1 MPGPFAQQAFQLRDE
16 HGENQVGSEKAGGA
30 ARFVGRRL
38 LEDGK
43 EREQNKNRTRVN
55 DLAFEMVPVG
65 LMGAHARGR
74 VS

>member
-1 MPGPFAQQAFQLRDE
+1 
-16 HGENQVGSEKAGGA
+16 
-30 ARFVGRRL
+30 VGRRL
-38 LEDGK
+38 LKDGE
-43 EREQNKNRTRVN
+43 ERKQNKNRTRVN